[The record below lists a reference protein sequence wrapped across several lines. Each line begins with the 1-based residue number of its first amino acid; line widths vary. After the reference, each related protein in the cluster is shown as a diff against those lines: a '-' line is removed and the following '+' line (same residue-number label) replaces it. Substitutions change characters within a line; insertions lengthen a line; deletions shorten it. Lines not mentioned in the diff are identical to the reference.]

1 MTRPASR
8 SMRRLCSL
16 ALLPLLLCAA
26 LSGHA
31 APSCIPA
38 SKDVEVREATLGG
51 VPALLRVPVRATLP
65 PIVLWHGFG
74 PPASERAL
82 MAQLPLDDV
91 PAVKVYL
98 GLPLFGARSPADK
111 GELARRQAQDL
122 ATQVFDP
129 VVLGAARE
137 LPGVA
142 AALREAGCLR
152 AGDRIGLFGFS
163 AGGAAALEAL
173 ARREVPVGAA
183 VVLNAST
190 GLAASVDAYERAT
203 GQRYAW
209 STKSRAIARESD
221 AVARAGD
228 IAASAPALLILQGSA
243 DTMLTPQPA
252 RALHDA
258 LMSLYA
264 GHAPLALVPVDGMPH
279 DFSAPNDLARVR
291 AAVAGW
297 FNAHLRAAP
306 GA

>member
-1 MTRPASR
+1 MKAP
-8 SMRRLCSL
+8 MR
-16 ALLPLLLCAA
+16 ALLPLLFCFA
-26 LSGHA
+26 LPGHA
-31 APSCIPA
+31 APACTPPA
-38 SKDVEVREATLGG
+38 SGDVAVREATLAG
-51 VPALLRVPVRATLP
+51 VPAVLRVPARATLP

-74 PPASERAL
+74 PPANERAL

-122 ATQVFDP
+122 ATQVFEP

-137 LPGVA
+137 LPSVA

-163 AGGAAALEAL
+163 AGGAAALDAL
-173 ARREVPVGAA
+173 ARREAPVGAA

-190 GLAASVDAYERAT
+190 GLTASVEAYERAT
-203 GQRYAW
+203 GKHYAW
-209 STKSRAIARESD
+209 SAASRAIARESD

-228 IAASAPALLILQGSA
+228 IAAGAPALLILQGSA
-243 DTMLTPQPA
+243 DTMLTPRPS
-252 RALHDA
+252 RTLHDA
-258 LMSLYA
+258 LAPRYA
-264 GHAPLALVPVDGMPH
+264 GRAPLALVPLDGMPH
-279 DFSAPNDLARVR
+279 DFAAPGDLARVR

-297 FNAHLRAAP
+297 FNAHLRAAR